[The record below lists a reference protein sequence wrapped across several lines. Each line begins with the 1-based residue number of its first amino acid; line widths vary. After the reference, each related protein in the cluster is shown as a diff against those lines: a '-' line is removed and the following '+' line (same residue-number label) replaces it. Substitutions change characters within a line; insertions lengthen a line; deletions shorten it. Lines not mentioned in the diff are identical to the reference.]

1 MDGPRKLSLDPPASR
16 RLRSLAG
23 GTLVVASFLL
33 WAPLPAL
40 AFLPLSLEHK
50 AVVGAAL
57 VGSAEVAFW
66 LGLVLAGP
74 AVVQRLRAR
83 WKRNPAAPAGFQS
96 QEA

>member
-1 MDGPRKLSLDPPASR
+1 MAGPGKLSLDPSSSR
-16 RLRSLAG
+16 TLRSLAG
-23 GTLVVASFLL
+23 GTLVVVSFLL

-40 AFLPLSLEHK
+40 AFLPLSLQHK

-74 AVVQRLRAR
+74 AVLQRLRACWR
-83 WKRNPAAPAGFQS
+83 RNSARPAGFQS
-96 QEA
+96 LGA